1 MTAIISL
8 PVTLLHKDFGSSNII
23 VSEPSCHLV
32 GVVDW
37 AEAAIGPF
45 GTNLHSLLPLSGK
58 VMLQRGIILFEDHA
72 SLQETFWDVFSSE
85 VGGLSDKEVTAI
97 KAARVLGLLC
107 SKGFSSRL
115 GNKPEPVPIGDDA
128 AGRYN
133 MLYLDGLLLNPETR
147 FD

>member
-1 MTAIISL
+1 MTEIL
-8 PVTLLHKDFGSSNII
+8 PLPAVLLHKDFGTSNII

-45 GTNLHSLLPLSGK
+45 GTNLHSLLPLYGK
-58 VMLQRGIILFEDHA
+58 VMLQRGIALFDDHA
-72 SLQETFWDVFSSE
+72 SLQETFWGVFLSE
-85 VGGLSDKEVTAI
+85 VRGLGEKEVAAI
-97 KAARVLGLLC
+97 KAARILGLLC

-115 GNKPEPVPIGDDA
+115 GNKPEPVPIGDDE

-133 MLYLDGLLLNPETR
+133 MLYLDGLLLDPATR